1 MSYFSNVHLKISD
14 IIIDFE
20 ENISLISNAN
30 KLLLT
35 INNLDEFN
43 NLKTELSEKLNNIEN
58 DTNIL
63 INTLKII
70 QFNIRKLY
78 DDFAKMQCNYGDM
91 ENKLKAMINDNYTLL
106 NKNREIEKQINY
118 KNIIIDEQN
127 KHIKELFKA
136 NKYNDKLIKDLKYK
150 ISNKNKQYKIN
161 NQVKQDFH
169 YANKTIANDKIIH
182 YENFLNIK
190 NKFNKNLKKQ
200 ISVLTEYNNVKNYKH
215 NINSNFKNESSEA
228 KDTKIKSIST
238 VDNDKYIFKDELKLN
253 DDEFNNKLIKNE
265 TSINV
270 NNDSN
275 IFNKRKINNDKFKEK
290 IINISNNKAYENTKD
305 KILNDTKKRNKMH
318 IDISNKKIKRKG
330 HSAKNIFKV
339 KNKNFEFDD
348 ENNKLTSYFLFNLQ
362 REKMLNN
369 KNTFEFLTKKIN
381 KM

>member
-1 MSYFSNVHLKISD
+1 MNKIS
-14 IIIDFE
+14 I
-20 ENISLISNAN
+20 
-30 KLLLT
+30 
-35 INNLDEFN
+35 
-43 NLKTELSEKLNNIEN
+43 
-58 DTNIL
+58 
-63 INTLKII
+63 
-70 QFNIRKLY
+70 
-78 DDFAKMQCNYGDM
+78 
-91 ENKLKAMINDNYTLL
+91 
-106 NKNREIEKQINY
+106 
-118 KNIIIDEQN
+118 
-127 KHIKELFKA
+127 IKELFKA

-215 NINSNFKNESSEA
+215 NINSNFKNESSEV

-305 KILNDTKKRNKMH
+305 KILNDTKKGNKIH
-318 IDISNKKIKRKG
+318 IDLNNKKIKRKG
-330 HSAKNIFKV
+330 HSAKNIFKA

-369 KNTFEFLTKKIN
+369 KNTFESLTKKIN